1 MKRILLICIIATM
14 IAITIFVTFVMR
26 AKCASDK
33 KSIEYEVDQLSQE
46 IVRHEYEEIRFQ
58 KEENQIILIDK
69 DGNETIIPI
78 NQLLSKQ
85 IVQVYNKNNMDA
97 SPISFVPHT
106 MHEKNNNTFWEEDN
120 RLYIDFQSFLVKT
133 TSFIPSLMIHVI
145 SNFTDFPYKL

>member
-14 IAITIFVTFVMR
+14 IAITFFVTFVMR

-85 IVQVYNKNNMDA
+85 IVQVYNKNNMVFYVLDA
-97 SPISFVPHT
+97 AQDDEYGLVFTIESFMDMNGIWSIERVGR
-106 MHEKNNNTFWEEDN
+106 N
-120 RLYIDFQSFLVKT
+120 LYYYKT
-133 TSFIPSLMIHVI
+133 
-145 SNFTDFPYKL
+145 YR

>member
-1 MKRILLICIIATM
+1 MSVRMKRILLICIIATM
-14 IAITIFVTFVMR
+14 IAIIIFVTFVMR

-85 IVQVYNKNNMDA
+85 IVQVYNKNNMVFYVLDA
-97 SPISFVPHT
+97 AQDDEYGLVFTIESFMDMNGIWSIERVGR
-106 MHEKNNNTFWEEDN
+106 N
-120 RLYIDFQSFLVKT
+120 LYYYKT
-133 TSFIPSLMIHVI
+133 
-145 SNFTDFPYKL
+145 YR

>member
-14 IAITIFVTFVMR
+14 IAIIIFVTFVMR

-85 IVQVYNKNNMDA
+85 IVQVYNKNNMVFYVLDA
-97 SPISFVPHT
+97 AQDDEYGLVFTIESFMDMNGIWSIERVGR
-106 MHEKNNNTFWEEDN
+106 N
-120 RLYIDFQSFLVKT
+120 LYYYKT
-133 TSFIPSLMIHVI
+133 
-145 SNFTDFPYKL
+145 YR